1 MRLYTNNK
9 GEWTGTQADAK
20 KAWGKDMALVEVPV
34 SKDALMKW
42 LNKCRV
48 VSQSH
53 AEIAEQ
59 FNTPT
64 PDDNAR
70 LYITPKGSSAL
81 SRSATSI
88 DELNQYDV
96 HDVVLNCDRKHLG
109 SALSAIINRLHDE
122 VDEV

>member
-59 FNTPT
+59 FNTPSEA
-64 PDDNAR
+64 PA
-70 LYITPKGSSAL
+70 GHAL
-81 SRSATSI
+81 SIIILGQPSKSAQKKHRSKI
-88 DELNQYDV
+88 
-96 HDVVLNCDRKHLG
+96 
-109 SALSAIINRLHDE
+109 
-122 VDEV
+122 

>member
-34 SKDALMKW
+34 SKEALIVW

-53 AEIAEQ
+53 AEVAER

-64 PDDNAR
+64 AIDAPAPV
-70 LYITPKGSSAL
+70 TFESHKL
-81 SRSATSI
+81 SRSTTSTS
-88 DELNQYDV
+88 DLNRHDV
-96 HDVVLNCDRKHLG
+96 HDVVLNCDRQHLG

-122 VDEV
+122 VEEV

>member
-20 KAWGKDMALVEVPV
+20 KAWGKDTALVEVPV
-34 SKDALMKW
+34 SKEALMKW

-53 AEIAEQ
+53 AEIAQQ

-64 PDDNAR
+64 PDDDAR
-70 LYITPKGSSAL
+70 LYVTPKGRAAL

-88 DELNQYDV
+88 DELNRHDV
-96 HDVVLNCDRKHLG
+96 HDVVANCDRKHLG

>member
-34 SKDALMKW
+34 SKDALMAW

-53 AEIAEQ
+53 AEIAER
-59 FNTPT
+59 FNTPSEAPQVT
-64 PDDNAR
+64 RPQYNHPWATIKECAEKASLKD
-70 LYITPKGSSAL
+70 LGVAL
-81 SRSATSI
+81 S
-88 DELNQYDV
+88 
-96 HDVVLNCDRKHLG
+96 VLM
-109 SALSAIINRLHDE
+109 NRLDE
-122 VDEV
+122 VADQQKEKSNDTI

>member
-34 SKDALMKW
+34 SKEALMKW

-64 PDDNAR
+64 PDDAP
-70 LYITPKGSSAL
+70 LYVTPKGHAL
-81 SRSATSI
+81 SRSATSVS
-88 DELNQYDV
+88 DLNRHDV
-96 HDVVLNCDRKHLG
+96 HDVVANCDRKHLG

-122 VDEV
+122 VEKV

>member
-59 FNTPT
+59 FNTPSET
-64 PDDNAR
+64 PQVTNPQYNHPWATIKECAEKASLKD
-70 LYITPKGSSAL
+70 LGVAL
-81 SRSATSI
+81 S
-88 DELNQYDV
+88 
-96 HDVVLNCDRKHLG
+96 VLM
-109 SALSAIINRLHDE
+109 NRLDE
-122 VDEV
+122 VADKQKEQSNADS